1 MLRSHRRSRWILCVS
16 VLVACDRAS
25 TSTSAEQRTTIS
37 LPAADG
43 VATDTFTMPGS
54 IVELSDGRV
63 IISDPPHRELW
74 AVDFT
79 TGERTAFGRL
89 GDGPGE
95 FRYMQQVIRLAGD
108 SVAVV
113 STGPQVRV
121 AIVSPDGVPARTLTL
136 DTDPSSAATI
146 GARGYTEWPAQ
157 PEYSDARGHLYGARP
172 RLPLGIEFELQW
184 DDYQLMRVDP
194 GTGRTD
200 SIGRVPAFMD
210 GTRPRALNDG
220 SGFEIDLMPGPFTAQ
235 TTWTVLSDGT
245 VVIVDGEQYDLTFMR
260 GDTVREV
267 RVPAEQV
274 SVTPEAWAR
283 YTDTAAPSQQRRMR
297 GGVPMGG
304 PAGVPPRWEVRVPP
318 APTAMPSTLAGPRRR
333 LLTDGRDVW
342 VPVPQPG
349 PDPLANERWD
359 VIDARGER
367 RMTLE
372 LPART
377 VLLGVSARFLYTA
390 TIDDD
395 ELRTVR
401 RHSRG
406 P

>member
-1 MLRSHRRSRWILCVS
+1 MLWLVA
-16 VLVACDRAS
+16 LVACNRTPTVARSNEPAS
-25 TSTSAEQRTTIS
+25 VG

-43 VATDTFTMPGS
+43 VANETFTLPDAL
-54 IVELSDGRV
+54 VELSDGRV
-63 IISDPPHRELW
+63 IISDPSDRELW

-79 TGERTAFGRL
+79 TGARTPFGRR

-95 FRYMQQVIRLAGD
+95 FRYVQQVIRLAGD
-108 SVAVV
+108 SVAVADG
-113 STGPQVRV
+113 GPQVRV
-121 AIVSPDGVPARTLTL
+121 AIISPDGVPARTFTL
-136 DTDPSSAATI
+136 DIDPSSAATI
-146 GARGYTEWPAQ
+146 EARGYTEWPAQ
-157 PEYSDARGHLYGARP
+157 PAYSDAAGRLYGARP
-172 RLPLGIEFELQW
+172 RLPLGMEFEPSW
-184 DDYQLMRVDP
+184 SGEYQLMRLDP
-194 GTGRTD
+194 RSGLTD
-200 SIGRVPAFMD
+200 SIGRVPPSMG
-210 GTRPRALNDG
+210 GTRPRTLPDG
-220 SGFEIDLMPGPFTAQ
+220 SGFEIDLLPGPFTAQ
-235 TTWTVLSDGT
+235 MAWTILGDGT
-245 VVIVDGEQYDLTFMR
+245 LVIVDGEQYDVTFQN
-260 GDTVREV
+260 GDSVRDV
-267 RVPAEQV
+267 RVPAAQV
-274 SVTPEAWAR
+274 NVTPEAWAR
-283 YTDTAAPSQQRRMR
+283 YIDTAAPSLQRRMR

-304 PAGVPPRWEVRVPP
+304 PAGVPPRWQVRVPP

-377 VLLGVSARFLYTA
+377 VLLGVSPRFLYTA

-401 RHSRG
+401 RHPRA

>member
-1 MLRSHRRSRWILCVS
+1 MLGLVA
-16 VLVACDRAS
+16 VVACDRTPTAARSNEPAS
-25 TSTSAEQRTTIS
+25 AG
-37 LPAADG
+37 LPAVDG
-43 VATDTFTMPGS
+43 VANDTFTSPDAF
-54 IVELSDGRV
+54 VELSDGRV
-63 IISDPPHRELW
+63 IISDPPHGELW

-79 TGERTAFGRL
+79 SGDRTPFGRR

-95 FRYMQQVIRLAGD
+95 FRYVQQVIRLAGD
-108 SVAVV
+108 SLAVV

-121 AIVSPDGVPARTLTL
+121 AILAPDGVPTRTLTL
-136 DTDPSSAATI
+136 DSDPSSAATI
-146 GARGYTEWPAQ
+146 NARGYTEWPAQ
-157 PEYSDARGHLYGARP
+157 PEYSDAAGHLYGARP
-172 RLPLGIEFELQW
+172 RLPLGMEFEPTALGE
-184 DDYQLMRVDP
+184 YQLVRVDP

-200 SIGRVPAFMD
+200 SVGRVPASMD

-220 SGFEIDLMPGPFTAQ
+220 SGFEIDLLPGPFTAQ
-235 TTWTVLSDGT
+235 MAWTILGDGT
-245 VVIVDGEQYDLTFMR
+245 LVIVDGEQYDVTFQN
-260 GDTVREV
+260 GDSVRDV
-267 RVPAEQV
+267 RVPAAQV
-274 SVTPEAWAR
+274 NVTPEAWAR
-283 YTDTAAPSQQRRMR
+283 YTDTAAPSLQQRMR
-297 GGVPMGG
+297 GGVPMDG

-318 APTAMPSTLAGPRRR
+318 PPTAMPSTLAGPRRR

-377 VLLGVSARFLYTA
+377 VLLGVSTRFLYTA

-401 RHSRG
+401 RHPRA